1 MGILSFLF
9 SLSRPAARGVVRA
22 TVKGPKRTFATYPK
36 RANPFS
42 KRSLGNTS
50 RYRRF

>member
-9 SLSRPAARGVVRA
+9 GTGRSTSSGSRKAGGGGRRPFAR
-22 TVKGPKRTFATYPK
+22 PQKRP
-36 RANPFS
+36 NPNS

>member
-1 MGILSFLF
+1 MGIFKLVSSLF
-9 SLSRPAARGVVRA
+9 STSRTSVARA
-22 TVKGPKRTFATYPK
+22 SVKGPKRTFGTFPK
-36 RANPFS
+36 RANPLS